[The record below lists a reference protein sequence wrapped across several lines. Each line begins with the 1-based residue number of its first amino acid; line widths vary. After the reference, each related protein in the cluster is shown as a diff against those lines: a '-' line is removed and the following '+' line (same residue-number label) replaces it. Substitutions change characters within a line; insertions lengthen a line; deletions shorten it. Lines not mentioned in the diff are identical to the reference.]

1 MKTLFHVCLYLNI
14 AAVTQTTVAGPLQI
28 DAKTAPFERYA
39 GVYESNSK
47 GFLSLA
53 IFDPGDGQNRFL
65 FTDFDTGVIRVLAAT
80 ENDVF
85 TAGPSFLI
93 ASPVE
98 SRLTFHRKGSDEA
111 TSVVCHRD
119 GVPDQIGTKVNC
131 RREAV
136 TFRNGSVT
144 LSGTLVSPAV
154 GAQHSAVVF
163 LHGSGALNRWS
174 FGPFP
179 DFFLSRGFA
188 VLVYDKRGTGT
199 SKGDLESSTLDDLAA
214 DGRAAIRFLKDQKG
228 INPRQIGLC
237 GSSQGGFLAAA
248 VASANPDVAF
258 IVNLYGM
265 YVPAWQQELYRTEAE
280 MRANGLSEAEITEA
294 LAFTNEEFTV
304 AKTGRGWDDLAKTIQ
319 QSKEKKWWEYV
330 TKGGSS
336 LKELQHSWRTL
347 YSYDPSLALEKVACP
362 VLALFGELD
371 TSTPVTQTIANMQRA
386 LTTATNTDFTHH
398 SFPKAGHG
406 LLEAGNGTGSE
417 IAKATRFA
425 PGVFESMTTWLRQH
439 HLM

>member
-1 MKTLFHVCLYLNI
+1 MKTLFHICLYLNV
-14 AAVTQTTVAGPLQI
+14 AASAHTAVAQPPQS
-28 DAKTAPFERYA
+28 DAKTAPFEHYA

-47 GFLSLA
+47 GFLSMA

-65 FTDFDTGVIRVLAAT
+65 FTDFDTGSIRVLAPA

-85 TAGPSFLI
+85 TAGPSFLLP
-93 ASPVE
+93 SPVE
-98 SRLTFHRKGSDEA
+98 SRLTFQRNGSDEA

-144 LSGTLVSPAV
+144 LSGTLESPAV
-154 GAQHSAVVF
+154 GAQHAAVVF
-163 LHGSGALNRWS
+163 LHGSGPLNRWS

-188 VLVYDKRGTGT
+188 VFVYDKRGTGT

-214 DGRAAIRFLKDQKG
+214 DGRAAIQFLKDQKG

-265 YVPAWQQELYRTEAE
+265 YVPVWQQELYRTEAE
-280 MRANGLSEAEITEA
+280 MRADRLSEAEITEA
-294 LAFTNEEFTV
+294 LAFMNNEFTV
-304 AKTGRGWDDLAKTIQ
+304 ARTGRGWDDLAKTIQ
-319 QSKEKKWWEYV
+319 QSKDKKWWGYM

-336 LKELQHSWRTL
+336 LKELNHYWRTL
-347 YSYDPSLALEKVACP
+347 YSYDPSLALEKVTCP

-371 TSTPVTQTIANMQRA
+371 KSTPVAQTIANMQRA
-386 LTTATNTDFTHH
+386 LTIATNTDFTHQ
-398 SFPKAGHG
+398 SFSKAGHG
-406 LLEAGNGTGSE
+406 LLEVNTGASNE

-439 HLM
+439 HFM